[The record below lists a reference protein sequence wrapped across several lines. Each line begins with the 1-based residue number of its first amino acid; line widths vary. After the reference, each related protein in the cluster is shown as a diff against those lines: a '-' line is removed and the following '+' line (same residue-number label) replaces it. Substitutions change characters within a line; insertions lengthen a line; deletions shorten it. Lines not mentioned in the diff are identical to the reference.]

1 MVIRSTLIVLIAML
15 VGGAMMVAPPAHAA
29 DLVLGYPTERTDGTA
44 LKASELEACHIVD
57 VGASPEQLLVT
68 LIPPATNHTIPNSQ
82 LLTERRFQ
90 AYCTDKNGLDSP
102 RSPVFRVAINP
113 AKSPGLSITF
123 RAGAI

>member
-15 VGGAMMVAPPAHAA
+15 VGGAMLVVPPAHAA

-44 LKASELEACHIVD
+44 LKSSELEACHIVD

-90 AYCTDKNGLDSP
+90 AYCIDVEGIESA
-102 RSPVFRVAINP
+102 RSAVLTAQVNP